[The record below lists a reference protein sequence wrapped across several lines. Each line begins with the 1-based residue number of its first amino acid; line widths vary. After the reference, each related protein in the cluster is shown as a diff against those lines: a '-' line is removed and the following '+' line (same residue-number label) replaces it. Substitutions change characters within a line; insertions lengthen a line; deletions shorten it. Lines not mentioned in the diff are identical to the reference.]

1 MRHFFIIA
9 LVLLFVEINAQQIRY
24 LTLSDAVETALANA
38 VEIKNLKLDEQIQM
52 ALNQEIKATALPQVS
67 GTGQLT
73 YYTNL
78 PKIPFPTSDLSV
90 YKVLAREGVKDAS
103 GNLISESNSTFGI
116 QSVAFIAPLNYQFGI
131 GIQQLLFQPDIFI
144 ALQAREKVLEFA
156 RNNTAIATQKVKE
169 SVQKAYYSVLIA
181 QNQKSVLNET
191 MKRLEKLKGE
201 MTQMFNNGF
210 AEKLDIDKLSVTV
223 NNTKAAQN
231 QTNNGINISM
241 AVLKSTLGI
250 SQNDSLVLTDQ
261 LDINNLQAEILQNE
275 TELNYEN
282 RSEFNLLQTT
292 QKLQN
297 LEVQRFKLSYLPT
310 ISAFYQLQR
319 SGQRNKIYDINGS
332 GPWFAFT
339 TGLLGLSI
347 NQPIYDSG
355 QKKQKI
361 QQSKLKVQKLEN
373 SLLQLKQFIDFEN
386 VTSKNSLKNAVLN
399 LEVQKNNMEL
409 AESVFNTT
417 TKKYQAGLGSSFE
430 LIQTDT
436 ELQRALG
443 SYFQALYDAYI
454 AKVNY
459 VKSIG
464 KL

>member
-347 NQPIYDSG
+347 NQTIYDSG